1 MSATDRYLH
10 RATRGLWGQRKRDA
24 LMELRGAI
32 EDKIYRHRL
41 CGLSE
46 IEAERAAL
54 RDLGSPAAI
63 ARELGVVHT
72 GPQVMRVTLLLGVA
86 GLLGMR
92 AAAQLPTVQAVPVPV
107 EVNCTFD
114 DAKLARFSPADQTMV
129 LERIAKAGG
138 RAAYEAACRARV
150 DDGSMNDL
158 VSLPDVLAALRSAG
172 VETRT
177 LPGLDSWVQFRLP
190 GDQWQSVDLTGAT
203 VPVPAAAGPFV
214 FAAGL
219 VNLLRGSFVGTLKLT
234 GIVNPILHLGAAR
247 MQLGT
252 AARPVRATNVVS
264 LAVAD
269 EFEHQLARVSG
280 SGEVPTVHS
289 SADDGPHASRTRLAV
304 PGPDG
309 TLYAL
314 VGTEDRQ
321 FRLAVRAAQ
330 RGTVELPCDC
340 GTVAFGQTGDLKM
353 LLDWN
358 RQGRTGLLVYAV
370 NATDLHDVKLTPVPA
385 AQVTREEP

>member
-114 DAKLARFSPADQTMV
+114 L
-129 LERIAKAGG
+129 
-138 RAAYEAACRARV
+138 
-150 DDGSMNDL
+150 
-158 VSLPDVLAALRSAG
+158 SL
-172 VETRT
+172 
-177 LPGLDSWVQFRLP
+177 
-190 GDQWQSVDLTGAT
+190 
-203 VPVPAAAGPFV
+203 
-214 FAAGL
+214 
-219 VNLLRGSFVGTLKLT
+219 
-234 GIVNPILHLGAAR
+234 IHI
-247 MQLGT
+247 
-252 AARPVRATNVVS
+252 
-264 LAVAD
+264 
-269 EFEHQLARVSG
+269 
-280 SGEVPTVHS
+280 
-289 SADDGPHASRTRLAV
+289 
-304 PGPDG
+304 
-309 TLYAL
+309 
-314 VGTEDRQ
+314 
-321 FRLAVRAAQ
+321 
-330 RGTVELPCDC
+330 
-340 GTVAFGQTGDLKM
+340 
-353 LLDWN
+353 
-358 RQGRTGLLVYAV
+358 
-370 NATDLHDVKLTPVPA
+370 
-385 AQVTREEP
+385 